1 MYPGIAA
8 LRGLGKKGTNGIQNL
23 YAEATFVCPGQWM
36 AEGFNTENHEAY
48 KYQYSILTSLH
59 GDDLFAYFTAGAV
72 PVNMGQSFRDAM
84 ISFLNSF
91 IVTGTPNTASVYNT
105 TVPADTASF
114 MASWPAYD
122 TQNQTQANL
131 NQTGGTLTTT
141 TDPRDP
147 FSYPVNMYVNP
158 GLEAAFN
165 LVNAYTWEGG
175 RGQRCDFWK
184 SVGTRV
190 PEKR

>member
-1 MYPGIAA
+1 
-8 LRGLGKKGTNGIQNL
+8 
-23 YAEATFVCPGQWM
+23 M
-36 AEGFNTENHEAY
+36 AEGFSTKDHEIY
-48 KYQYSILTSLH
+48 KYQYSILTALH
-59 GDDLFAYFTAGAV
+59 GDDLFAYFTAGDV

-91 IVTGTPNTASVYNT
+91 ITTGTPNTESVYNT

-114 MASWPAYD
+114 MATWPAYN

-131 NQTGGTLTTT
+131 NQTGGILNTTM
-141 TDPRDP
+141 DPRDP
-147 FSYPVNMYVNP
+147 FYYPVNMYVNP
-158 GLEAAFN
+158 GLEPAFN

-175 RGQRCDFWK
+175 RGERCDFWK